1 MNNRKYRNAPT
12 YAAHLMASFREDLG
26 ARRAARAARRQLQA
40 ELASYATKSDSDDLL
55 AAVDREESI
64 EAEAMRDILHF
75 QLQHLNRGAS
85 IAA

>member
-26 ARRAARAARRQLQA
+26 ARRAARRKLQA
-40 ELASYATKSDSDDLL
+40 ELASYSTKSDIDDLL